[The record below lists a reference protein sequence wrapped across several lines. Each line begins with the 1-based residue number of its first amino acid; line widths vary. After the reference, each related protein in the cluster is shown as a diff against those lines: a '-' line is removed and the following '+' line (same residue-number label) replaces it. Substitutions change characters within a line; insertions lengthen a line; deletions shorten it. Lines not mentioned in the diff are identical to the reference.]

1 MRKDYT
7 GTVDLGSSWEFMNYS
22 KGICK
27 ALKAT
32 NDRISVIEIINL
44 SERIDMK
51 NDIGKI
57 AKQASN
63 AECRLG
69 NLNGATGGSYAG
81 QVYDKKLCLSYTYRY
96 AGWWQTT
103 THCGGTEIE

>member
-1 MRKDYT
+1 MQKDYT

-27 ALKAT
+27 TLKAT

-51 NDIGKI
+51 NDLGKI
-57 AKQASN
+57 AKQASGDMPFREFIRRKLWN
-63 AECRLG
+63 WICRKCLG
-69 NLNGATGGSYAG
+69 
-81 QVYDKKLCLSYTYRY
+81 YDGFDQPLLLYRVVEENHTF
-96 AGWWQTT
+96 WRLKSWM
-103 THCGGTEIE
+103 